1 MAESLESKVLFVQ
14 QWLAEVSP
22 DLASAKYEINHHTV
36 NYLYQL
42 AMVSQKKS
50 AHNILIAQDNLAK
63 AEHYSLE
70 ADRLEQQLGYLGIS
84 SDGLSEV
91 ARGTLTDLA
100 DTACHLHISD
110 PSNENYML
118 ALSDLTA
125 REMTLAE
132 LVEGKEDRVQCIRD
146 KLASI
151 SQQLDRVGEEVRED
165 KENRREDNDFDLA
178 VETEVAK
185 SQAQRYQ
192 EEKVKYKDL
201 LRDSGIRKEYTHKQL
216 EKESSLL
223 TALQSEVSTLKE
235 RLAVFKKLPP
245 SLSLAEEQ
253 VRQLEVEIASVDLE
267 ISKKNM

>member
-1 MAESLESKVLFVQ
+1 MEDSLDSKVIFVQ

-22 DLASAKYEINHHTV
+22 DLASAKYEINDHTV

-42 AMVSQKKS
+42 AKISQKKT
-50 AHNILIAQDNLAK
+50 AHNTVIAQDNLAK
-63 AEHYSLE
+63 AEQYSVE
-70 ADRLEQQLGYLGIS
+70 ADRLEQQLDYLGVS

-91 ARGTLTDLA
+91 SRGTLADLA

-125 REMTLAE
+125 REMTLSE
-132 LVEGKEDRVQCIRD
+132 LVEGKVSRVQCIRD
-146 KLASI
+146 KLTSI
-151 SQQLDRVGEEVRED
+151 AQHLDSMREEVRED
-165 KENRREDNDFDLA
+165 KENSEPTFDHA
-178 VETEVAK
+178 VETGVAK

-201 LRDSGIRKEYTHKQL
+201 LRESGIRKEYTHRQL
-216 EKESSLL
+216 EKESTVVS
-223 TALQSEVSTLKE
+223 ALQQEVTVLKE

-267 ISKKNM
+267 IHKKNM